1 MPNINGM
8 VQFKFGL
15 QTNYNNIEQ
24 KEANVV
30 YFTTD
35 TQRLFV
41 GDTEYTRPVSH
52 GTTLPANLL
61 PPNSFFYHET
71 EKALYFSK
79 DGSTWVACSNFYTHP
94 AFTALV
100 VGTQTAT
107 DLTAGG
113 TFVVPKIT
121 VNNQGHVSAAEDIV
135 LTLPEETKNTATGTG
150 EGNAVTGIEFSED
163 GHTLNFVKGETF
175 ATAEELSKVS
185 DVANA
190 AVVANEAI
198 TGGTATKITY
208 DEKGLVVAGT
218 TLEATDIPDLT
229 LSKITDAGTA
239 AGKDTATSA
248 IIIDSTDAGLV
259 TAAQVA
265 TFVKNQVAGLSG
277 AMHFVGIVDELPAT
291 GNSGDVV
298 ILDHKEYVYN
308 GTAWAELGD
317 ETIYAIKGEI
327 VNADIAANANIDQ
340 SKISGLV
347 DDLANKANKSD
358 IPTELPNPEALTIG
372 DKTYDGATAISV
384 TKTDLGLG
392 NVDNTADADK
402 IVKSAGTLSTARTI
416 ALSGAVVGTATAFDG
431 SQNITIA
438 TSAVDGAMVTGT
450 VTSASQDGEGN
461 VISETYATKEEAAAV
476 GLVWTTF

>member
-1 MPNINGM
+1 MPNLNGL

-15 QTNYNNIEQ
+15 QTNFNNIEQ

-41 GDTEYTRPVSH
+41 GDTEYTRPISH
-52 GTTLPANLL
+52 GNTLPANLL

-71 EKALYFSK
+71 EKVLYFSK

-94 AFTALV
+94 AFTALI
-100 VGTQTAT
+100 VGDQTTT

-121 VNNQGHVSAAEDIV
+121 VNNQGHVSTAEDIV

-150 EGNAVTGIEFSED
+150 EGNAVTGIEFAED

-175 ATAEELSKVS
+175 ATAAELSEVS
-185 DVANA
+185 NVANA

-208 DEKGLVVAGT
+208 DEKGLVVSGA
-218 TLEATDIPDLT
+218 TLEAADIPDLT

-239 AGKDTATSA
+239 AGKDTATAA
-248 IIIDSTDAGLV
+248 IVADSTDAGLV

-277 AMHFVGIVDELPAT
+277 AMHFIGIVEELPSTA
-291 GNSGDVV
+291 NSGDVV
-298 ILDHKEYVYN
+298 ILGHKEYVYN
-308 GTAWAELGD
+308 GTEWAELGD

-327 VNADIAANANIDQ
+327 TNADIAAGANIDQ
-340 SKISGLV
+340 SKINGLTEAL
-347 DDLANKANKSD
+347 DSKADKSE

-372 DKTYDGATAISV
+372 DKTYDGTAAVTV
-384 TKTDLGLG
+384 TKSDLGLG
-392 NVDNTADADK
+392 NVENTADADK
-402 IVKSAGTLSTARTI
+402 VVKSAGTLSTARKI
-416 ALSGAVVGTATAFDG
+416 AISGAVTGTATAFDG
-431 SQNITIA
+431 SQDITI
-438 TSAVDGAMVTGT
+438 TTTAVDGSKVTGS

-461 VISETYATKEEAAAV
+461 VISETYATKEEAASAR
-476 GLVWTTF
+476 LVWATF